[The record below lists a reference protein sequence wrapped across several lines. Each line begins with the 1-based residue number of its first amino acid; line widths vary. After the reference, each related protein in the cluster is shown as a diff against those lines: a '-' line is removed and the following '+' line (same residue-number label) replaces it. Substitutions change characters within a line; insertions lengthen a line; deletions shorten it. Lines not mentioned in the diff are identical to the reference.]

1 LILTLPFLQATM
13 PEHLQLIAGTGYSM
27 VEPKLSWVRGKVPL
41 LNSAVVRI
49 ETIVTPVLQTTDK
62 HFDLVYGA
70 ASKRTAIML
79 GLVHEK
85 SLLMVDRSEA
95 LIDKILPP
103 LVKADKQ
110 SEESEGKKE
119 QALVARIVR
128 LPFRMPVRISMVM
141 YMKANGGVDY
151 VMISGRQMIRLS
163 KEKQAQLAQ
172 IIAHRACNAT
182 DKIASVSK
190 PAVDALQKYKTSANK
205 RVSAFRCSMADGSEI
220 IMVKIKVVFE
230 QLHLVQAKD
239 WAAEKIGSV
248 KKGTVTIVKSAA
260 RRAQGATARIAGEE
274 RAAAVFTRLPSSLT
288 GNFVEVKTMPK
299 IMDQKHVANGAAP
312 VTAGRPIA
320 G

>member
-1 LILTLPFLQATM
+1 M
-13 PEHLQLIAGTGYSM
+13 PEHLQHIAGAGYSL
-27 VEPKLSWVRGKVPL
+27 VESKLSWARGKVPL
-41 LNSAVVRI
+41 LNNAVVRI

-70 ASKRTAIML
+70 AAKRSASML
-79 GLVHEK
+79 GLVHET
-85 SLLMVDRSEA
+85 SLLIVDRSEA

-103 LVKADKQ
+103 PVQPNTQSKKSEDK
-110 SEESEGKKE
+110 GA
-119 QALVARIVR
+119 QALVPRIAR

-141 YMKANGGVDY
+141 YMKANGAVDY
-151 VMISGRQMIRLS
+151 VMISGRQVIQIS
-163 KEKQAQLAQ
+163 KERQAQLAQ
-172 IIAHRACNAT
+172 LMAHRARNAS

-190 PAVDALQKYKTSANK
+190 PAVDALQKYKTSTNK
-205 RVSAFRCSMADGSEI
+205 RVSAFRCSMADGTEI

-239 WAAEKIGSV
+239 WAAEKINGV
-248 KKGTVTIVKSAA
+248 KTGTVTIAKSAA
-260 RRAQGATARIAGEE
+260 HRAQSVTTRIAGEE
-274 RAAAVFTRLPSSLT
+274 RVAAVFTRLPASLT

>member
-1 LILTLPFLQATM
+1 MQATM
-13 PEHLQLIAGTGYSM
+13 PDNLQLIAGAGYSF
-27 VEPKLSWVRGKVPL
+27 VEPRLSWARGKVPL
-41 LNSAVVRI
+41 LNNAVVRI

-62 HFDLVYGA
+62 HFDLVCGA
-70 ASKRTAIML
+70 ASKRSANML
-79 GLVHEK
+79 GLVHET
-85 SLLMVDRSEA
+85 SLLLVDRSEA

-103 LVKADKQ
+103 PTQADKQ
-110 SEESEGKKE
+110 NEKSEGKE
-119 QALVARIVR
+119 AQALVPRIVR

-141 YMKANGGVDY
+141 YMKANGAVDY
-151 VMISGRQMIRLS
+151 VMISGRQVIQLS

-172 IIAHRACNAT
+172 LMAHRARNSC

-230 QLHLVQAKD
+230 QMHLIQAKD
-239 WAAEKIGSV
+239 WVGEKISSV
-248 KKGTVTIVKSAA
+248 KKGTVTIAKSAA
-260 RRAQGATARIAGEE
+260 HRAQSATARIAGEE
-274 RAAAVFTRLPSSLT
+274 RVAAVFTRLPSSLT

-299 IMDQKHVANGAAP
+299 IMDEKHVANGAAP